1 MENRWSLNE
10 LYESFESD
18 KFKSDFNAY
27 KRVLDELTAYAK
39 DNFKESG
46 NEKQK
51 LEGYIGI
58 YLEVSKYADLLLSYS
73 YLVSAVDVMNE
84 TAVKNADILEELTT
98 LSTEPEVA
106 ALNFIAKIDDLAE
119 IINSSEL
126 LKEHEF
132 VLNEMKEKTKHLLS
146 APEELCIAKMET
158 TGSGAWEKL
167 RDQVTATLG
176 VNITING
183 EEKTEPLT
191 VIRNYAHS
199 SDAALR
205 KNAYECEL
213 KSYEKIDKS
222 VAACLNAIKGEVLT
236 VSKLR
241 GYASPLDMTLKNARM
256 DRETL
261 DSLLTMIQKYLPA
274 FRRYLKHKAK
284 LLGHKGSLPFY
295 DLFAPVGSAD
305 MEYTFD
311 EAKEFVY
318 KNFLK
323 FSPRLGDF
331 AKRAFD
337 SNWIDVY
344 PREGKTGG
352 AFCAG
357 IHPIEESRFMLN
369 FGGTFSDVST
379 LAHELGHGYHNEAL
393 RGQSVLNSSYTMPIA
408 ETASTFCE
416 TLIINSALEGASKE
430 MSLAILDADL
440 TGAAQVIVDIYSRY
454 LFETKVFE
462 SRPDGSLSV
471 NALKDLM
478 IWAQKE
484 AYGDGLDENL
494 LHPYMWAPK
503 GHYYSAHTNF
513 YNFPYAYGFLF
524 SKGLYAKFLNDGP
537 SFAKEYDALLAS
549 TGRNSLRDV
558 GLMAGIDVRTESFWE
573 SSLKLV
579 ESEIDQFIEI

>member
-10 LYESFESD
+10 LYESFESE
-18 KFKSDFNAY
+18 KFKSDFEAY
-27 KRVLDELTAYAK
+27 KRVLNELSSYAK
-39 DNFKESG
+39 VNFQESG
-46 NEKQK
+46 NEKKK
-51 LEGYIGI
+51 LEGYIEL

-84 TAVKNADILEELTT
+84 TAVKTADILEELTT

-106 ALNFIAKIDDLAE
+106 ALNFISKIDDLTE
-119 IINSSEL
+119 VINSSAL

-146 APEELCIAKMET
+146 APEEMCIAKMET

-176 VNITING
+176 VEITIDG
-183 EEKTEPLT
+183 EAKNEPLT

-241 GYASPLDMTLKNARM
+241 GYASPLDMTLRNARM

-261 DSLLTMIQKYLPA
+261 DSLLSMIQKYLPA

-305 MEYTFD
+305 MKYTFD

-323 FSPRLGDF
+323 FSPRLSDF

-337 SNWIDVY
+337 NNWIDVY
-344 PREGKTGG
+344 PRDRKTGG

-369 FGGTFSDVST
+369 FGGTFSDVTT

-393 RGQSVLNSSYTMPIA
+393 RGQTALNCTYTMPIA

-430 MSLAILDADL
+430 MSAAILDADL
-440 TGAAQVIVDIYSRY
+440 TDATQVIVDIYSRY
-454 LFETKVFE
+454 LFESKVFE
-462 SRPDGSLSV
+462 LRPEGSLSV
-471 NALKDLM
+471 NELKDLM
-478 IWAQKE
+478 ILAQKE

-494 LHPYMWAPK
+494 LHPYAWAPK
-503 GHYYSAHTNF
+503 SHYYYAHTNF

-524 SKGLYAKFLNDGP
+524 SKGLYAKYLSDGS
-537 SFAKEYDALLAS
+537 SFAEDYTALLAS

-558 GLMAGIDVRTESFWE
+558 GLMAGIDVRKESFWE

-579 ESEIDQFIEI
+579 EREIDRFTGI